1 MIDTMRE
8 LSAEELQVVSGG
20 IQMSGG
26 GSMAQAGQAPGT
38 IFGGLSWA
46 LEGVAKVCK

>member
-1 MIDTMRE
+1 MSNTMRNLTIDE
-8 LSAEELQVVSGG
+8 LKIVSGG

-26 GSMAQAGQAPGT
+26 GVTAQAGQAPGT

-46 LEGVAKVCK
+46 LEGVAKVSK